1 MGERKMK
8 SKESKNVADDIPL
21 DNSEMTSIMTEYVER
36 AKRESEKIAKEIY
49 EEVMEY
55 RKSKEN
61 EADHEIQE

>member
-1 MGERKMK
+1 
-8 SKESKNVADDIPL
+8 
-21 DNSEMTSIMTEYVER
+21 MTEYVEK

>member
-1 MGERKMK
+1 MK
-8 SKESKNVADDIPL
+8 SKESKNVGDDIPL

-55 RKSKEN
+55 RKSKES
-61 EADHEIQE
+61 EGEHEIQE

>member
-1 MGERKMK
+1 MK

-21 DNSEMTSIMTEYVER
+21 DNSEMTSIMTEYVEK

-49 EEVMEY
+49 DAVMEY

-61 EADHEIQE
+61 ETDHEIQE